1 MNQIFTAGAAFL
13 VILCLLG
20 LGRKPKK
27 FFSLLKET
35 PIPIAKNE
43 LVDSSNKDKSI
54 EKVHHENDYSKWIPP
69 TNPKD
74 RMDLRKKLFR
84 YIQLGPIERMYAV
97 QIANK
102 WADVSLLP
110 ILRRGLKDSDSRI
123 VVCSAEGISR
133 FRSISK
139 DRKPQTS
146 SRAPRNVF
154 LMR

>member
-13 VILCLLG
+13 VVLSLWG
-20 LGRKPKK
+20 LGRKPKN
-27 FFSLLKET
+27 FFSRFKEQPISIAQTELLDS
-35 PIPIAKNE
+35 AKT
-43 LVDSSNKDKSI
+43 DQKI
-54 EKVHHENDYSKWIPP
+54 ERFHHEDDYSKWIPP
-69 TNPKD
+69 NNPKD
-74 RMDLRKKLFR
+74 RMDLRKKVFR
-84 YIQLGPIERMYAV
+84 LIQLGPQERMYAV